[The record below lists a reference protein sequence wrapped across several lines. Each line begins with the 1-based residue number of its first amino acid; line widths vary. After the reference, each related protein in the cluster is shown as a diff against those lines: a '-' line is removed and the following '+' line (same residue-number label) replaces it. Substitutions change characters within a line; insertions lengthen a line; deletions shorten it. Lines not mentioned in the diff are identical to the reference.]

1 MKITKYLKLITF
13 PALLLTAIITGFS
26 VKKNAADSK
35 YKSDIQQLEG
45 TSEFFYKPEG
55 DTRVWHVLNTY
66 SSQFSKDAPEYNVSE
81 YLFTS
86 DSVTVKNNYVG
97 IDRSDFIA
105 INITN

>member
-1 MKITKYLKLITF
+1 MKITKYLKHITF
-13 PALLLTAIITGFS
+13 PVILLAVITTGFL
-26 VKKNAADSK
+26 VKNAADIR

-81 YLFTS
+81 YLFTH
-86 DSVTVKNNYVG
+86 DSVTVKNHYVG
-97 IDRSDFIA
+97 INRSDFNA
-105 INITN
+105 IK

>member
-1 MKITKYLKLITF
+1 MKITKYLKHITF
-13 PALLLTAIITGFS
+13 PVILLAVIITQFS
-26 VKKNAADSK
+26 LNKNTGDRK
-35 YKSDIQQLEG
+35 HKSDIRHLKG

-66 SSQFSKDAPEYNVSE
+66 SSQFTKDAPEYNVSE

-86 DSVTVKNNYVG
+86 DSVTVRNHYVG

-105 INITN
+105 IK